1 MMKKMEKAG
10 CKMKQTTILFLKS
23 AVVLIGLVV
32 LGLSIFG
39 LPKLAAFSASSNP
52 EFAYLKWP
60 VMLGLFMTEIP
71 FFLALYQSFRLL
83 GLIENK
89 DAFSEEAVEILG
101 RIKLNALVI
110 TLLYVSGALFLFS
123 QKALHPGVAIIGI
136 VIIFTSVTI
145 FVFAAVLQGLL
156 SHALEFKF
164 ENDLIV

>member
-1 MMKKMEKAG
+1 
-10 CKMKQTTILFLKS
+10 
-23 AVVLIGLVV
+23 
-32 LGLSIFG
+32 
-39 LPKLAAFSASSNP
+39 
-52 EFAYLKWP
+52 
-60 VMLGLFMTEIP
+60 MTEIP

-89 DAFSEEAVEILG
+89 DALSEDAVKSLG

-145 FVFAAVLQGLL
+145 SVFAAVLQGLL
-156 SHALEFKF
+156 GHALKFKS